1 MMQHVLRDGTN
12 VKVRYLTRED
22 LPIIM
27 QLQNIVLED
36 LIDKDRLEPLSKE
49 EFLTILSGDKLM
61 IGVFNQKT
69 LIGFRAFLN
78 PKNDEEGLGKDIGL
92 LESEYPHIVYSEIS
106 NVHPDYRGNGLQTFM
121 GKTWMDSLNRRDV
134 RYILATVAPFNIA
147 SLKDKFALGMR
158 IYQLK
163 NKYGGKL
170 RYIFCKDL
178 QANDNRV
185 KEMKTIEMGDI
196 QKQQQYVN
204 DGYVGVKMIQVK
216 DTWYVEYVKYE

>member
-1 MMQHVLRDGTN
+1 MQHVLRDGTN
-12 VKVRYLTRED
+12 IMVRYLTKED
-22 LPIIM
+22 LPVIT
-27 QLQNIVLED
+27 QLQEIVIED
-36 LIDKDRLEPLSKE
+36 LIDKDRLEPLSEE
-49 EFLTILSGDKLM
+49 EFLTILAEDKLM
-61 IGVFNQKT
+61 IGVFDQKK

-92 LESEYPHIVYSEIS
+92 LESEYPRIVYSEIS

-121 GKTWMDSLNRRDV
+121 GKSWINSLDERDF

-178 QANDNRV
+178 RTNDNQIIDMV
-185 KEMKTIEMGDI
+185 TIEMDDT
-196 QKQQQYVN
+196 QKQQHYLS
-204 DGYVGVKMIQVK
+204 DGYVGVKMIQGK
-216 DTWYVEYVKYE
+216 DTWYVEYVKYK

>member
-1 MMQHVLRDGTN
+1 MQYELRDGTHVN
-12 VKVRYLTRED
+12 VRYLTKED
-22 LPIIM
+22 LSVIM
-27 QLQNIVLED
+27 QLQDIVIEN

-49 EFLTILSGDKLM
+49 EFLTILSDDELM
-61 IGVFNQKT
+61 IGVFDQKT

-92 LESEYPHIVYSEIS
+92 LESEYPRIVYSEIS

-121 GKTWMDSLNRRDV
+121 GKTWIESLDRRNFK
-134 RYILATVAPFNIA
+134 YILSTVAPFNIA

-158 IYQLK
+158 IHQLK

-170 RYIFCKDL
+170 RYIFCRDL
-178 QANDNRV
+178 QAKKNQII
-185 KEMKTIEMGDI
+185 EMKTIEMGDI
-196 QKQQQYVN
+196 QKQQQYLN
-204 DGYVGVKMIQVK
+204 DGYVGWKMVPVK